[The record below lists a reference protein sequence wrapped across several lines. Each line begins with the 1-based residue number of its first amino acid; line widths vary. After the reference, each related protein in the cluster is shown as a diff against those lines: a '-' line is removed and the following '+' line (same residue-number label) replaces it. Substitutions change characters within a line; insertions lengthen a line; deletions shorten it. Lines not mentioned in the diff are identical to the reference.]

1 MQKYE
6 ELLNVDVIK
15 LGPGNQRR
23 VEQIQPNFCFFFV
36 IFAPVQT
43 AEPEQQGVLA
53 SHTVLFGEER
63 QQAAHLSVVQAQ
75 AGGASS
81 LLPGHSGLTV
91 GAGGG
96 GSETMEAEGLY
107 RVQRERGDR
116 EILHSCSMK
125 VREMDFG
132 SFPGRIQRI
141 LIRSLKS
148 GWRTFLMF
156 GGFRA
161 TIETKSKV

>member
-1 MQKYE
+1 MLTSSNWVQATK
-6 ELLNVDVIK
+6 DTWSK
-15 LGPGNQRR
+15 SRQT
-23 VEQIQPNFCFFFV
+23 FFFFV

-43 AEPEQQGVLA
+43 AEPEQQGALA
-53 SHTVLFGEER
+53 SHTVLFGEEL

-107 RVQRERGDR
+107 RVQRERGRLSSWRQRDTPELLDEGAR
-116 EILHSCSMK
+116 DGFWLISIKDSKNFDPKLEIRLEDVPDVWWFQSDH
-125 VREMDFG
+125 
-132 SFPGRIQRI
+132 
-141 LIRSLKS
+141 
-148 GWRTFLMF
+148 
-156 GGFRA
+156 
-161 TIETKSKV
+161 

>member
-1 MQKYE
+1 MLTSSNWVQATK
-6 ELLNVDVIK
+6 DAWSK
-15 LGPGNQRR
+15 SSQT
-23 VEQIQPNFCFFFV
+23 FSFFFV

-107 RVQRERGDR
+107 RVQRERGRQRDTPQLLDEGAR
-116 EILHSCSMK
+116 DGFWLISRKDSKNFDPKLEIRLEDVPDVWWFQSDH
-125 VREMDFG
+125 
-132 SFPGRIQRI
+132 
-141 LIRSLKS
+141 
-148 GWRTFLMF
+148 
-156 GGFRA
+156 
-161 TIETKSKV
+161 